1 MLGEVDVGDP
11 VDGVDLPVEVLHGGD
26 GVRVGDLG
34 RGVDP
39 EAAGDRGR
47 PGAALDALDAVH
59 EQRRPRL
66 VHRQARAPVP
76 AAAIAAAAAVV
87 VIVGAGAAEAAAP
100 RLAAAHRR

>member
-11 VDGVDLPVEVLHGGD
+11 V
-26 GVRVGDLG
+26 
-34 RGVDP
+34 
-39 EAAGDRGR
+39 
-47 PGAALDALDAVH
+47 DALDAVH

-87 VIVGAGAAEAAAP
+87 VVVGAGAAEAVAP